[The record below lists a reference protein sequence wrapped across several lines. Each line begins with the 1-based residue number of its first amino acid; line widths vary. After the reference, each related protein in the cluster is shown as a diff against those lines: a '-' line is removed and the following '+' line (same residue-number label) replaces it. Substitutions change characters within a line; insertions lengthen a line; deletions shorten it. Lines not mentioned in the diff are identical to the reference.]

1 MKRETYRA
9 ALYCRIS
16 RDDGDKQESDSIVTQ
31 KKMLEDYCARDPK
44 LTVAAVYT
52 DDGFTGTN
60 FRRPGFERMLAD
72 IDGGRIDCVVVKD
85 LSRFGRDYIDIG
97 YYLERY
103 FPEKGVRFLAVND
116 GVDSARGAYDMMLPL
131 KNIFN
136 AMYARDVSDKV
147 RRSFRARQRRGEFV
161 GAFAP
166 YGYRKDPENRNRFL
180 IDPEAAKTVRE
191 IFDRKAGGESL
202 RAIARTLNRSG
213 VLSPIEY
220 KRSRGVALSIRQRG
234 SGMCLWSDSA
244 VGRILNN
251 EVYLGCMV
259 SNRFPSDEMHG
270 RTRAAPRSEWIVV
283 PETHEPIITKE
294 LWERAQRQMA
304 APRTESGR
312 RTPPE
317 TSLFKGLIRCG
328 DCGRAMVR
336 RGGSYCCGTNK
347 RYGGEV
353 CARHAVSEAFLSEV
367 VLSDLNRVIAGARD
381 VAGLVKRS
389 ACTGKTP
396 QNQARADAARA
407 RLTRQKQAYY
417 EDYRAGR
424 ITRETYLLR
433 RESCERQESGLAA
446 RAAEDATAQAAH
458 ADAAPWAEQFSA
470 ERRLTRLDR
479 KTVEQAVR
487 EILVFA
493 DRRIEIRY
501 LFAETANGF
510 P

>member
-31 KKMLEDYCARDPK
+31 KKMLEDYCARDPA

-52 DDGFTGTN
+52 DDGFTGTS

-85 LSRFGRDYIDIG
+85 LSRFGRDYIDMG

-116 GVDSARGAYDMMLPL
+116 GVDSARGAYDVMLPL
-131 KNIFN
+131 KNVFN

-147 RRSFRARQRRGEFV
+147 RRTFRARQRRGESV

-166 YGYRKDPENRNRFL
+166 YGYRKDPGNRSRFL

-191 IFDRKAGGESL
+191 IFDRKANGESL
-202 RAIARTLNRSG
+202 HAIARTLNRGG
-213 VLSPIEY
+213 VPSPIEY
-220 KRSRGVALSIRQRG
+220 KRSKGVALSIRQRG
-234 SGMCLWSDSA
+234 SGTCLWSDSA
-244 VGRILNN
+244 VRRILSD

-283 PETHEPIITKE
+283 PETHESIVAKE
-294 LWERAQRQMA
+294 LWERAHRQMPE
-304 APRTESGR
+304 PRTDTAR

-367 VLSDLNRVIAGARD
+367 VLSDLNRVLAGARD
-381 VAGLVKRS
+381 AAGSAKR
-389 ACTGKTP
+389 AVCTGKAPPDQT
-396 QNQARADAARA
+396 RADAARA

-424 ITRETYLLR
+424 ITREAYLLR
-433 RESCERQESGLAA
+433 RERCERRESELAEA
-446 RAAEDATAQAAH
+446 ATATAVH
-458 ADAAPWAEQFSA
+458 ADAAPWAEQLTA
-470 ERRLTRLDR
+470 EGRLTRLDR
-479 KTVEQAVR
+479 KTVEQSVR
-487 EILVFA
+487 EILIFA

-501 LFAETANGF
+501 LFAEAADR
-510 P
+510 